1 MAEQL
6 FINDRV
12 KCIERQEIGFIVS
25 RFRSKKYPW
34 QMFYAVE
41 FDDGD
46 MIRLAVIAESDLIKQ
61 DDMPDP
67 PPVKAKVY

>member
-12 KCIERQEIGFIVS
+12 KCVERQEIGFIVGK
-25 RFRSKKYPW
+25 FRSKKYQW

-61 DDMPDP
+61 EDMPDP